1 MGFRFQKR
9 VKILPGISLN
19 FSKSGVSTSLG
30 PRGAKVTIGH
40 GKVRETVGIPGT
52 GISYTSTSA
61 LGSPTSTEHAVV
73 PAEHTEVVSAEPES
87 GWMTA
92 ARIGGQALYWLT
104 IGLFVAAGVVVVAFL
119 ALIFSGNSK
128 RRH

>member
-9 VKILPGISLN
+9 VKILPGVSLN

-30 PRGAKVTIGH
+30 PTGAKVTIGH

-52 GISYTSTSA
+52 GISYTSSSPLSA
-61 LGSPTSTEHAVV
+61 SSSTDHALV
-73 PAEHTEVVSAEPES
+73 PAPQSSVVTTEPES

-92 ARIGGQALYWLT
+92 ARWGGKGLYWLT
-104 IGLFVAAGVVVVAFL
+104 IGLIVAAGALLIAFL
-119 ALIFSGNSK
+119 AIIFSSDGK
-128 RRH
+128 RRR